1 MLPSPCPGF
10 LDPLAKRETDR
21 IGDEVQRNPESESI
35 PTLSPAVQ
43 LRDSWL
49 TSPRRARFPTGT
61 FCPPNSATSV
71 SGFPTTD
78 HHRPWAILCLPLS
91 CVLQTQARSIRP
103 QSQYAA
109 GDSHGSSILACP
121 HAPRARTGCWQGDC
135 AGVEYETAFSLSP
148 SIRILEQRLG
158 FGMSAPGR
166 CLQACQGETH
176 SSKFCRHPRR
186 PDQVPCQVPAL
197 SGICSR

>member
-1 MLPSPCPGF
+1 MPFACYPRLALDSWTRWPSEKPTAPEM
-10 LDPLAKRETDR
+10 KSKET
-21 IGDEVQRNPESESI
+21 QNLSHI

-49 TSPRRARFPTGT
+49 SST
-61 FCPPNSATSV
+61 SATTV

-78 HHRPWAILCLPLS
+78 HYRPWAILCLLFLAS
-91 CVLQTQARSIRP
+91 CKLRLAPSGDRASTQREIAM
-103 QSQYAA
+103 
-109 GDSHGSSILACP
+109 
-121 HAPRARTGCWQGDC
+121 APR
-135 AGVEYETAFSLSP
+135 SSP
-148 SIRILEQRLG
+148 STRSTSTNRVQT
-158 FGMSAPGR
+158 
-166 CLQACQGETH
+166 CQGETH